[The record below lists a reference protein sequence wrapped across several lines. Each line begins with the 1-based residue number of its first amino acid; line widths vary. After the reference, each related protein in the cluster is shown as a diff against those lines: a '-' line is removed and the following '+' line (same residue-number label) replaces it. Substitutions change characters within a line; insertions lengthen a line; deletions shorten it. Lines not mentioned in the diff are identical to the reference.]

1 MFLGKMVQS
10 YIYDATDS
18 GHLRHSLYGV
28 YMVMVKSAVPV
39 FLLHGDPVVAE
50 RPASRGGPQE
60 GG

>member
-1 MFLGKMVQS
+1 MQLIAAILGIH
-10 YIYDATDS
+10 YN
-18 GHLRHSLYGV
+18 GV